1 MRIGIIRR
9 AVNGNIPVQTSRDFG
24 KRSLG
29 YLNDIFQTAAVYGR
43 TGNNTTVFAVMHQF
57 GFILTV
63 ALGKSETMKS

>member
-1 MRIGIIRR
+1 MCIRIIRR
-9 AVNGNIPVQTSRDFG
+9 TVNGNIPVQTSRNLS

-43 TGNNTTVFAVMHQF
+43 TGNNTAVFAVVHQF

-63 ALGKSETMKS
+63 ALSKSETMKS